1 MDRSYKHLTAIKK
14 AFLVAMEI
22 KHNIAVPGRAGD
34 GQLSSELRGNKWI
47 GNYMILI
54 LYFLFIILE
63 VLQAIAA
70 NYISLNVALT
80 DVPWVSLP
88 DLPFAFPVSS
98 VHLYK
103 CDARRESCGLCLKA
117 DPLFGCV
124 WCKGENRCSLK
135 QHCPHPQ
142 SMWLEHNGI
151 NSKCTHPR
159 ITKVKLCTNPHT
171 K

>member
-1 MDRSYKHLTAIKK
+1 MPFWLPWRWNIISLYQREEEMSSYLQSWEETSKLGTIW
-14 AFLVAMEI
+14 FRFYI
-22 KHNIAVPGRAGD
+22 
-34 GQLSSELRGNKWI
+34 
-47 GNYMILI
+47 
-54 LYFLFIILE
+54 FFFIILE

-70 NYISLNVALT
+70 NYISFHFALI
-80 DVPWVSLP
+80 DVPWVSHP
-88 DLPFAFPVSS
+88 DLPFAFPVSP

-103 CDARRESCGLCLKA
+103 CDARRESCGMCLKA

-151 NSKCTHPR
+151 NSKCTNPR
-159 ITKVKLCTNPHT
+159 ITKVKLCTNPQT